1 MVYIG
6 IDIAKFK
13 HFASVVSSD
22 GEVIVKPFPFENSR
36 QGFMKLVEEIE
47 NFQDCLIGLESTGHY
62 AENLIYFLYERGY
75 KIGVINPIQT
85 DALRDSNI
93 RKTKTD
99 KIDTKLIVQCLM
111 LKKYSLVN
119 SQDLNIIKL
128 RHLSRFKHETIQQQT
143 RIKIQLTTCL
153 DTVFPELS
161 NFFKGNLHSKVSY
174 SLLEKYPSAKAIAHC
189 RIDGLTNL
197 LYANSRGHYNQDRAL
212 QLKNLAKQ
220 SIGLDNPAIELQIQC
235 LIKQLRLYQKQIKDI
250 DLAIVTL
257 MELINSPILTIP
269 GVGYTLGAMI
279 ISEISDIKRFSNP
292 SKLLAF
298 AGLDPV
304 VKQSGNFQ
312 ASSMK
317 ISKRGSTYLRYAIYR
332 VAFLIIHNNETFHDY
347 YISKRA
353 QGKLILTVSM
363 VSEVFKKWLKNFYLS
378 CNFLSNN
385 FFKNFFLK
393 DY

>member
-22 GEVIVKPFPFENSR
+22 GKVIVKPFPFENSR
-36 QGFMKLVEEIE
+36 QGFMKLLEEIE
-47 NFQDCLIGLESTGHY
+47 NFHDCLIGLESTGHY
-62 AENLIYFLYERGY
+62 AENLIFFLYQRGY
-75 KIGVINPIQT
+75 QIGVINPIQT

-99 KIDTKLIVQCLM
+99 KIDTTLIVQCLM
-111 LKKYSLVN
+111 LNKYSLVT
-119 SQDLNIIKL
+119 SLDINIIKL
-128 RHLSRFKHETIQQQT
+128 RRLSRFRLETIQQQT
-143 RIKIQLTTCL
+143 RIKTQLIGCL
-153 DTVFPELS
+153 DIVFPELPS
-161 NFFKGNLHSKVSY
+161 FFKGNLHLKVSY
-174 SLLEKYPSAKAIAHC
+174 ALLEKYPSAKSIAHC

-197 LYANSRGHYNQDRAL
+197 LYSNSKGHYNYDKAL
-212 QLKNLAKQ
+212 QLKTLAKE
-220 SIGLDNPAIELQIQC
+220 SIALDNPAIELQIQC
-235 LIKQLRLYQKQIKDI
+235 LIKQLRLYQEQIKDI
-250 DLAIVTL
+250 DLSIMTL

-279 ISEISDIKRFSNP
+279 ISEIGDIKKFSNP

-312 ASSMK
+312 SDSMK

-332 VAFLIIHNNETFHDY
+332 VAFIIIYNNETFHNY
-347 YISKRA
+347 YIAKRS
-353 QGKLILTVSM
+353 QGKSHRVALGHVCNKLARIIFKILTDNTS
-363 VSEVFKKWLKNFYLS
+363 FNLG
-378 CNFLSNN
+378 
-385 FFKNFFLK
+385 
-393 DY
+393 

>member
-36 QGFMKLVEEIE
+36 QGFIKLIEEIE

-75 KIGVINPIQT
+75 NIGVINPIQT

-111 LKKYSLVN
+111 LKKYSLVK
-119 SQDLNIIKL
+119 SQDINIIKL
-128 RHLSRFKHETIQQQT
+128 RRLCRFRMEMVQQQT
-143 RIKIQLTTCL
+143 RIKTQLTTCL
-153 DTVFPELS
+153 DTVFPELPR
-161 NFFKGNLHSKVSY
+161 FFKGNIHLKTTY
-174 SLLEKYPSAKAIAHC
+174 ALLEKYPSSKSIRSA
-189 RIDGLTNL
+189 RIDGLTNV
-197 LYANSRGHYNQDRAL
+197 LYNNSKGKYNQEKAL
-212 QLKNLAKQ
+212 ELKDLAKN
-220 SIGLDNPAIELQIQC
+220 SVGIDNPSIDLQIQC

-250 DLAIVTL
+250 DLSIMTI
-257 MELINSPILTIP
+257 MEILNSPILTIP

-279 ISEISDIKRFSNP
+279 ISEIGDIKRFSNP
-292 SKLLAF
+292 TKLLAF

-304 VKQSGNFQ
+304 IKQSGNFQ
-312 ASSMK
+312 ADTMK

-332 VAFLIIHNNETFHDY
+332 VAFLIIYNNETFHNY
-347 YISKRA
+347 YITKRS
-353 QGKLILTVSM
+353 QGKNHRVALGHICNKLVRVIFKILTD
-363 VSEVFKKWLKNFYLS
+363 EIPFNLS
-378 CNFLSNN
+378 
-385 FFKNFFLK
+385 
-393 DY
+393 

>member
-22 GEVIVKPFPFENSR
+22 GEVIVKPFSFENSR
-36 QGFMKLVEEIE
+36 QGFMKLIEEIK

-111 LKKYSLVN
+111 LKKYTLVK
-119 SQDLNIIKL
+119 SQDINIIKL
-128 RHLSRFKHETIQQQT
+128 RRLCRFRMEMMQQQT
-143 RIKIQLTTCL
+143 RIKTQLTTCL
-153 DTVFPELS
+153 DTVFPELPR
-161 NFFKGNLHSKVSY
+161 FFKGNVHLKSTY
-174 SLLEKYPSAKAIAHC
+174 ALLEKYPSSKSIRSA
-189 RIDGLTNL
+189 RIDGLTNV
-197 LYANSRGHYNQDRAL
+197 LYNNSKGKYNQEKAIE
-212 QLKNLAKQ
+212 LKNLAKNSVGIDNS
-220 SIGLDNPAIELQIQC
+220 SIDLQIQC

-250 DLAIVTL
+250 DLNIMTL
-257 MELINSPILTIP
+257 MEILNSPILTIP

-279 ISEISDIKRFSNP
+279 ISEIGDIKKFSNP
-292 SKLLAF
+292 TKLLAF

-304 VKQSGNFQ
+304 IKQSGNFQ
-312 ASSMK
+312 ADTMK

-332 VAFLIIHNNETFHDY
+332 VAFLIIYNNETFHNY
-347 YISKRA
+347 YLVKRS
-353 QGKLILTVSM
+353 QGKNHKVALGHICNKLVRVIFKILTD
-363 VSEVFKKWLKNFYLS
+363 EIPFNLS
-378 CNFLSNN
+378 
-385 FFKNFFLK
+385 
-393 DY
+393 

>member
-47 NFQDCLIGLESTGHY
+47 NFQDCLISLESTGHY
-62 AENLIYFLYERGY
+62 AENLIYFLFERGY
-75 KIGVINPIQT
+75 QIGVINPIQT

-99 KIDTKLIVQCLM
+99 KIDTKLIVECLM

-119 SQDLNIIKL
+119 SQDINIIKL
-128 RHLSRFKHETIQQQT
+128 RRLSRFKLETIQQQT
-143 RIKIQLTTCL
+143 RIKIQLTACL
-153 DTVFPELS
+153 DIVFPELS
-161 NFFKGNLHSKVSY
+161 SFFKGNLHLKVSY
-174 SLLEKYPSAKAIAHC
+174 ALLEKYSSAKAIAHC

-197 LYANSRGHYNQDRAL
+197 LYDNSRGRYKQDKAI
-212 QLKNLAKQ
+212 QLKNLA
-220 SIGLDNPAIELQIQC
+220 
-235 LIKQLRLYQKQIKDI
+235 
-250 DLAIVTL
+250 
-257 MELINSPILTIP
+257 
-269 GVGYTLGAMI
+269 
-279 ISEISDIKRFSNP
+279 SDIKRFSNP

-298 AGLDPV
+298 AGLEPV

-312 ASSMK
+312 ANQMK
-317 ISKRGSTYLRYAIYR
+317 ISKRGSSYLRYAIYR
-332 VAFLIIHNNETFHDY
+332 VAFLIIYNNETFHKY

-353 QGKLILTVSM
+353 QGKTHRVALGHVCNKLVRVIFKILT
-363 VSEVFKKWLKNFYLS
+363 ENIPFNLS
-378 CNFLSNN
+378 
-385 FFKNFFLK
+385 
-393 DY
+393 

>member
-62 AENLIYFLYERGY
+62 AENLIQFLYERNY
-75 KIGVINPIQT
+75 SIAVINPIQT
-85 DALRDSNI
+85 DSLRDSNI

-99 KIDTKLIVQCLM
+99 KIDTMLIVQCLM
-111 LKKYSLVN
+111 LKKYSLV
-119 SQDLNIIKL
+119 SSKNIDMIKL
-128 RHLSRFKHETIQQQT
+128 RRLSRFRLEMVQQQT
-143 RIKIQLTTCL
+143 RIKTQLTGCL
-153 DTVFPELS
+153 DIVFPELS
-161 NFFKGNLHSKVSY
+161 SFFKGNLHLKVAY
-174 SLLEKYPSAKAIAHC
+174 ALLEKYSSAKAIRSA

-197 LYANSRGHYNQDRAL
+197 LCNNSHGKYNQEKAL
-212 QLKNLAKQ
+212 QLKNLAKE
-220 SIGLDNPAIELQIQC
+220 SVGLNNPAIDLQIQC
-235 LIKQLRLYQKQIKDI
+235 LIKQLHLYQKQIKDI
-250 DLAIVTL
+250 DISIMTL
-257 MELINSPILTIP
+257 MEIINSPILTVP

-279 ISEISDIKRFSNP
+279 ISEIDDIKKFSNP

-312 ASSMK
+312 SDSLK

-332 VAFLIIHNNETFHDY
+332 VAFLIIYNNETFHNY
-347 YISKRA
+347 YLGKRS
-353 QGKLILTVSM
+353 QGKSHSVALGHVCNKLVRIIFKILTDNIP
-363 VSEVFKKWLKNFYLS
+363 FNLS
-378 CNFLSNN
+378 
-385 FFKNFFLK
+385 
-393 DY
+393 

>member
-22 GEVIVKPFPFENSR
+22 GKVIVKPFSFENSR
-36 QGFMKLVEEIE
+36 QGFMKLIEEIE

-62 AENLIYFLYERGY
+62 AENLIQFLYERNY
-75 KIGVINPIQT
+75 SVALINPIQT
-85 DALRDSNI
+85 DSLRDSNI

-99 KIDTKLIVQCLM
+99 KVDTMLIVQCLM
-111 LKKYSLVN
+111 LKKYSLVSSKN
-119 SQDLNIIKL
+119 IDLIKL
-128 RHLSRFKHETIQQQT
+128 RRLSRFRLEMVQQQT
-143 RIKIQLTTCL
+143 RIKTQLTACL
-153 DTVFPELS
+153 DIVFPELAH
-161 NFFKGNLHSKVSY
+161 FFKGNLHLKVSY
-174 SLLEKYPSAKAIAHC
+174 ALLEKYSSAKAIRSA

-197 LYANSRGHYNQDRAL
+197 LFNNSRGKYNYEKAL
-212 QLKNLAKQ
+212 QLKALAKD

-235 LIKQLRLYQKQIKDI
+235 LIKQLRLYQKQISDI
-250 DLAIVTL
+250 DISIMTI
-257 MELINSPILTIP
+257 MEIINSPILTIP

-279 ISEISDIKRFSNP
+279 ISEIDDIKKFSNP

-312 ASSMK
+312 AEHMK

-332 VAFLIIHNNETFHDY
+332 VAFLIIYNNETFHNY
-347 YISKRA
+347 YLEKRA
-353 QGKLILTVSM
+353 QGKNHRVALGHVCNKLVRIIFKILTDDIP
-363 VSEVFKKWLKNFYLS
+363 FNLS
-378 CNFLSNN
+378 
-385 FFKNFFLK
+385 
-393 DY
+393 

>member
-22 GEVIVKPFPFENSR
+22 GEVIIKPFPFENSR

-62 AENLIYFLYERGY
+62 AENLIQFLYERNY
-75 KIGVINPIQT
+75 SIAVINPIQT
-85 DALRDSNI
+85 DSLRDSNI

-99 KIDTKLIVQCLM
+99 KIDTMLIVQCLM
-111 LKKYSLVN
+111 LKKYSLV
-119 SQDLNIIKL
+119 SSKNIDMIKL
-128 RHLSRFKHETIQQQT
+128 RRLSRFRLEMVQQQT
-143 RIKIQLTTCL
+143 RIKTQLTGCL
-153 DTVFPELS
+153 DIVFPELS
-161 NFFKGNLHSKVSY
+161 SFFKGNLHLKVAY
-174 SLLEKYPSAKAIAHC
+174 ALLEKYSSAKAIRSA

-197 LYANSRGHYNQDRAL
+197 LCNNSHGKYNQEKAL
-212 QLKNLAKQ
+212 QLKNLAKE
-220 SIGLDNPAIELQIQC
+220 SVGLNNPAIDLQIQC
-235 LIKQLRLYQKQIKDI
+235 LIKQLHLYQKQIKDI
-250 DLAIVTL
+250 DISIMTL
-257 MELINSPILTIP
+257 MEIINSPILTVT

-279 ISEISDIKRFSNP
+279 ISEIDDIKKFSNP

-312 ASSMK
+312 SDSLK

-332 VAFLIIHNNETFHDY
+332 VAFLIIYNNETFHNY
-347 YISKRA
+347 YLGKRS
-353 QGKLILTVSM
+353 QGKSHSVALGHVCNKLVRIIFKILTDNIP
-363 VSEVFKKWLKNFYLS
+363 FNLS
-378 CNFLSNN
+378 
-385 FFKNFFLK
+385 
-393 DY
+393 

>member
-36 QGFMKLVEEIE
+36 QGFMKLIEEIE

-75 KIGVINPIQT
+75 NIGVINPIQT

-111 LKKYSLVN
+111 LKKYSLVK
-119 SQDLNIIKL
+119 SQDINIIKL
-128 RHLSRFKHETIQQQT
+128 RRLCRFRMEMVQQQT
-143 RIKIQLTTCL
+143 RIKTQLTTCL
-153 DTVFPELS
+153 DTVFPELPR
-161 NFFKGNLHSKVSY
+161 FFKGNIHLKNTY
-174 SLLEKYPSAKAIAHC
+174 ALLEKYPSSKSIRSA
-189 RIDGLTNL
+189 RIDGLTNV
-197 LYANSRGHYNQDRAL
+197 LYNNSKGKYNQEKAL
-212 QLKNLAKQ
+212 ELKDLAKN
-220 SIGLDNPAIELQIQC
+220 SVGIDNPSIDLQIQC

-250 DLAIVTL
+250 DLSIMTI
-257 MELINSPILTIP
+257 MEILNSPILTIP

-279 ISEISDIKRFSNP
+279 ISEIGDIKRFSNP
-292 SKLLAF
+292 TKLLAF

-304 VKQSGNFQ
+304 IKQSGNFQ
-312 ASSMK
+312 ADTMK

-332 VAFLIIHNNETFHDY
+332 VAFLIIYNNETFHNY
-347 YISKRA
+347 YITKRS
-353 QGKLILTVSM
+353 QGKNHRVALGHICNKLVRVIFKILTD
-363 VSEVFKKWLKNFYLS
+363 EIPFNLS
-378 CNFLSNN
+378 
-385 FFKNFFLK
+385 
-393 DY
+393 

>member
-75 KIGVINPIQT
+75 QIGVINPIQT

-119 SQDLNIIKL
+119 SQDINIIKL
-128 RHLSRFKHETIQQQT
+128 RRLSRFKLETIQQQT
-143 RIKIQLTTCL
+143 RIKIQLTACL
-153 DTVFPELS
+153 DIVFPELS
-161 NFFKGNLHSKVSY
+161 SFFKGNLHLKVSY
-174 SLLEKYPSAKAIAHC
+174 ALLEKYSSAKAITHC

-197 LYANSRGHYNQDRAL
+197 LYDNSKGRYKQDKAL
-212 QLKNLAKQ
+212 QLKELAKQ
-220 SIGLDNPAIELQIQC
+220 SVGLDNPAIELQIQC

-250 DLAIVTL
+250 DLAIMTL
-257 MELINSPILTIP
+257 MESLNSPILTIP

-279 ISEISDIKRFSNP
+279 ISEIGDIKRFSNP

-304 VKQSGNFQ
+304 VKQSGDFQ

-332 VAFLIIHNNETFHDY
+332 VAFLIIYNNETFYNY

-353 QGKLILTVSM
+353 QGKTHRVALGHVCNKLVRVIFKILTD
-363 VSEVFKKWLKNFYLS
+363 ETPFNLS
-378 CNFLSNN
+378 
-385 FFKNFFLK
+385 
-393 DY
+393 

>member
-36 QGFMKLVEEIE
+36 QGFMKLIEEIE
-47 NFQDCLIGLESTGHY
+47 NFQNCLIGLESTGHY

-111 LKKYSLVN
+111 LKKYTLVK
-119 SQDLNIIKL
+119 SQDINIIKL
-128 RHLSRFKHETIQQQT
+128 RRLCRFRMEMVQQQA
-143 RIKIQLTTCL
+143 RIKTQLTTCL
-153 DTVFPELS
+153 DTVFPELPR
-161 NFFKGNLHSKVSY
+161 FFKGNIHLKTTY
-174 SLLEKYPSAKAIAHC
+174 ALLEKYPSSKSIRSA
-189 RIDGLTNL
+189 RIDGLTNV
-197 LYANSRGHYNQDRAL
+197 LYNNSKGKYNQEKAIE
-212 QLKNLAKQ
+212 LKNLAKN
-220 SIGLDNPAIELQIQC
+220 SVGIDNPSIDLQIQC
-235 LIKQLRLYQKQIKDI
+235 LIKQLRLYKKQIKDI
-250 DLAIVTL
+250 DLSIMNL
-257 MELINSPILTIP
+257 MELLNSPILTIP

-279 ISEISDIKRFSNP
+279 ISEIGDIKRFSNP
-292 SKLLAF
+292 TKLLAF

-304 VKQSGNFQ
+304 IKQSGNFQ
-312 ASSMK
+312 ADTMK

-332 VAFLIIHNNETFHDY
+332 VAFLIIYNNETFHNY
-347 YISKRA
+347 YLAKRS
-353 QGKLILTVSM
+353 QGKNHRVALGHICNKLVRVIFKILTD
-363 VSEVFKKWLKNFYLS
+363 EIPFNLS
-378 CNFLSNN
+378 
-385 FFKNFFLK
+385 
-393 DY
+393 

>member
-36 QGFMKLVEEIE
+36 QGFMKLIEEIE

-62 AENLIYFLYERGY
+62 AENLIQFLFERNY
-75 KIGVINPIQT
+75 SVAVINPIQT
-85 DALRDSNI
+85 DSLRDSNI

-99 KIDTKLIVQCLM
+99 KVDTMLIVQCLM
-111 LKKYSLVN
+111 LKKYSLVSSKN
-119 SQDLNIIKL
+119 IDLIKL
-128 RHLSRFKHETIQQQT
+128 RRLSRFRLELVQQQT
-143 RIKIQLTTCL
+143 RIKTQFTACL
-153 DTVFPELS
+153 DIVFPELS
-161 NFFKGNLHSKVSY
+161 HFFKGNLHLNVSY
-174 SLLEKYPSAKAIAHC
+174 ALLEKYSSAKALRSA

-197 LYANSRGHYNQDRAL
+197 LYNNSRGKYNYEKAL
-212 QLKNLAKQ
+212 QLKVLAKD

-235 LIKQLRLYQKQIKDI
+235 LIKQLRLYQKQISDI
-250 DLAIVTL
+250 DISIMTI
-257 MELINSPILTIP
+257 MEIINSPILTIP
-269 GVGYTLGAMI
+269 GIGYTLGAMI
-279 ISEISDIKRFSNP
+279 ISEIDDIKKFSNP

-312 ASSMK
+312 SDSLK

-332 VAFLIIHNNETFHDY
+332 VAFLIIYNNETFHNY

-353 QGKLILTVSM
+353 QGKTHRVALGHVCNKLVRVIFKILTD
-363 VSEVFKKWLKNFYLS
+363 ETPFNLS
-378 CNFLSNN
+378 
-385 FFKNFFLK
+385 
-393 DY
+393 